1 MREEVDVVR
10 VSTDR
15 GHWGLKGGLEDVG
28 EVGRASE
35 RGKATV
41 DVEPDGCEGPSVLR
55 GESQEGK
62 RNDRAGSS
70 STAGFVALSPE
81 GDSSGRENPEMT
93 LATETRL

>member
-1 MREEVDVVR
+1 MR

-15 GHWGLKGGLEDVG
+15 GAWGLEGGLEDVG

-35 RGKATV
+35 RGKTTE
-41 DVEPDGCEGPSVLR
+41 DVEPDGCEGLSCLR

-81 GDSSGRENPEMT
+81 GHSSGKEKPEMT